1 MSQMIVNFDKYIDNR
16 HAKLSK
22 FDGLRSLYGTSQDTC
37 ISMWVADMDFNP
49 PQAVLTALQKEVSH
63 GVFGYYGSNKSFI
76 NSIKFWMKSRHDW
89 DISEE
94 WCSVVHGVN
103 SGIGMGLRAFSEPGD
118 EILLFSPIYYSF
130 FNTIKNNGRVAKE
143 IPLKISDGHYEIDFH
158 KLDKSLSGKEKI
170 IIFCSPHNPGGKV
183 WSPETLVSLA
193 EFSRKNN
200 IIIFM
205 DEIHHDLTYPDKP
218 HITFLKAAPEAEEIS
233 LIFTAATKTFNIA
246 GCHTGTTIIP
256 NPKLR
261 SIYDREHAAFGKT
274 PNRFGMIMTEAA
286 YREGAE
292 WLDQLMH
299 YLDNNRNIFINA
311 MRSLNKVKVFDLE
324 STYLAWV
331 DFSKLNITEEELKTM
346 LVKEAG
352 VAPSFGSGFGKTSG
366 KFARFNI
373 ACRTEILNLAID
385 RLTKTFL

>member
-1 MSQMIVNFDKYIDNR
+1 MIVNFDKYIDNR
-16 HAKLSK
+16 NAKLSK
-22 FDGLRSLYGTSQDTC
+22 FDGLRSLYGTSKDTC

-49 PQAVLTALQKEVSH
+49 PQAVIKALEKEVSH
-63 GVFGYYGSNKSFI
+63 GVFGYYGNNKSFI
-76 NSIKFWMKSRHDW
+76 NSIKMWMKNRHDW

-118 EILLFSPIYYSF
+118 EVLLFSPIYYSF
-130 FNTIKNNGRVAKE
+130 FNTIKNNGRVARE
-143 IPLKISDGHYEIDFH
+143 IPLKIVKDQYEVDFNELE
-158 KLDKSLSGKEKI
+158 KRLSGKEKI
-170 IIFCSPHNPGGKV
+170 IIFCSPHNPGGKI
-183 WSPETLVSLA
+183 WNIETLITLA
-193 EFSRKNN
+193 EFCKKNK

-205 DEIHHDLTYPDKP
+205 DEIHHDLTYSDKP
-218 HITFLKAAPEAEEIS
+218 HTTFLKAAPEAEDIS

-292 WLDQLMH
+292 WLDQLMD
-299 YLDNNRNIFINA
+299 YLENNKKIFTSA
-311 MRSLNKVKVFDLE
+311 MKSLADVNVFDLE

-331 DFSKLNITEEELKTM
+331 DFSQLNISEAELKTM
-346 LVKEAG
+346 LVNEAG
-352 VAPSFGSGFGKTSG
+352 VAPSFGGGFGNTTG
-366 KFARFNI
+366 KFARFNL
-373 ACRTEILNLAID
+373 ACRTEILELAIK
-385 RLTKTFL
+385 RLAKTFL

>member
-1 MSQMIVNFDKYIDNR
+1 MIVNFDKYIDNR

-22 FDGLRSLYGTSQDTC
+22 FDGLRSLYGTSEDTC

-49 PQAVLTALQKEVSH
+49 PQAVITALHKEVSH

-76 NSIKFWMKSRHDW
+76 NSIKMWMKSRHDW

-103 SGIGMGLRAFSEPGD
+103 SGIGIGLRAFSEPGD

-143 IPLKISDGHYEIDFH
+143 IPLKITEDHYEVDFH
-158 KLDKSLSGKEKI
+158 ELDKRLSGKEKI
-170 IIFCSPHNPGGKV
+170 IIFCSPHNPGGKI
-183 WSPETLVSLA
+183 WSTETLVSLA
-193 EFSRKNN
+193 EFSKKNN

-218 HITFLKAAPEAEEIS
+218 HTTFLKAAPEAEEIS

-256 NPKLR
+256 NPKIR
-261 SIYDREHAAFGKT
+261 SVFDLEHAAFGKT

-292 WLDQLMH
+292 WLDQLML
-299 YLDNNRNIFINA
+299 YLANNKNIFITA
-311 MRSLNKVKVFDLE
+311 LKSIDKVKVFDLE

-331 DFSKLNITEEELKTM
+331 DFSKLNITEAELKKM
-346 LVKEAG
+346 IVKEAG
-352 VAPSFGSGFGKTSG
+352 IAPSFGDGFGKTSG

-373 ACRTEILNLAID
+373 ACRTEILELAID
-385 RLTKTFL
+385 RLIKTFL

>member
-1 MSQMIVNFDKYIDNR
+1 MIVNFDKYIDNR
-16 HAKLSK
+16 DANLSK
-22 FDGLRSLYGTSQDTC
+22 FEGLRSLYGTSQDTC

-49 PQAVLTALQKEVSH
+49 PQSVIKALQKEVEH
-63 GVFGYYGSNKSFI
+63 GVFGYYGSNTSFI
-76 NSIKFWMKSRHDW
+76 NSVKMWMKSRHDW

-103 SGIGMGLRAFSEPGD
+103 SGIGIGLRAFSDPGD

-143 IPLKISDGHYEIDFH
+143 IPLKIVEGHYEVNFH
-158 KLDKSLSGKEKI
+158 EMDKNLSGKEKI

-183 WSPETLVSLA
+183 WSKETLVSLA
-193 EFSRKNN
+193 EYSKKNN
-200 IIIFM
+200 ILIFM

-218 HITFLKAAPEAEEIS
+218 HTTFLKAAPEAEEIS

-261 SIYDREHAAFGKT
+261 AIYDREHAAFGKT

-299 YLDNNRNIFINA
+299 YLENNKNIFMTA
-311 MRSLNKVKVFDLE
+311 LKSLNNVKVFDLD

-331 DFSKLNITEEELKTM
+331 DFSKLNITEKELKNI

-352 VAPSFGSGFGKTSG
+352 IAPSFGGGFGKTSG
-366 KFARFNI
+366 QFARFNI
-373 ACRTEILNLAID
+373 ACRKEILELAID
-385 RLTKTFL
+385 KLTKTFL

>member
-1 MSQMIVNFDKYIDNR
+1 MIVNFDKYIDNR
-16 HAKLSK
+16 DANLSK
-22 FDGLRSLYGTSQDTC
+22 FEGLRSLYGTSQDTC

-49 PQAVLTALQKEVSH
+49 PQSVITALQKEVTH

-76 NSIKFWMKSRHDW
+76 NSVKMWMKSRHDW
-89 DISEE
+89 DVSEE

-143 IPLKISDGHYEIDFH
+143 IPLKIAEGHYEVDFH
-158 KLDKSLSGKEKI
+158 EMDKNLSGKEKI
-170 IIFCSPHNPGGKV
+170 VIFCSPHNPGGKV
-183 WSPETLVSLA
+183 WSKETLVSLA
-193 EFSRKNN
+193 EYCRKNN
-200 IIIFM
+200 ILIFM

-218 HITFLKAAPEAEEIS
+218 HTTFLKAAPEAEEIS

-261 SIYDREHAAFGKT
+261 AIYDREHAAFGKT

-299 YLDNNRNIFINA
+299 YLENNKNIFTTA
-311 MRSLNKVKVFDLE
+311 LKALNKVKVFDLE

-331 DFSKLNITEEELKTM
+331 DFSKLNITEKELKNT

-366 KFARFNI
+366 QFARFNI
-373 ACRTEILNLAID
+373 ACRKEILELAID

>member
-1 MSQMIVNFDKYIDNR
+1 MIVNFDKYIDNR
-16 HAKLSK
+16 NAKLSK
-22 FDGLRSLYGTSQDTC
+22 FDGLRSLYGASQDTC

-49 PQAVLTALQKEVSH
+49 PQAVITALQKEVSH
-63 GVFGYYGSNKSFI
+63 GVFGYYGSSKSFI
-76 NSIKFWMKSRHDW
+76 NSIKMWMKSRHDW
-89 DISEE
+89 GISEE

-103 SGIGMGLRAFSEPGD
+103 SGIGIGLRAFSEPGD

-130 FNTIKNNGRVAKE
+130 FNTIKNNGRVPKE
-143 IPLKISDGHYEIDFH
+143 IPLKIVSEQYEVDFNELE
-158 KLDKSLSGKEKI
+158 KKLSGKEKI
-170 IIFCSPHNPGGKV
+170 IIFCSPHNPGGKI
-183 WSPETLVSLA
+183 WSTETLVTLA
-193 EFSRKNN
+193 EFSKKNN

-205 DEIHHDLTYPDKP
+205 DEIHHDLTFPDKP
-218 HITFLKAAPEAEEIS
+218 HTTFLKAVPEAEEIS

-261 SIYDREHAAFGKT
+261 SIYDREHSAFGKT

-286 YREGAE
+286 YRDGAE

-299 YLDNNRNIFINA
+299 YLENNKNIFTA
-311 MRSLNKVKVFDLE
+311 ALKSLKKVSLFDLE

-331 DFSKLNITEEELKTM
+331 DFSQLNITETDLKNI
-346 LVKEAG
+346 LIKEAG
-352 VAPSFGSGFGKTSG
+352 IAPSFGSGFGESAG

-373 ACRTEILNLAID
+373 ACRTEILELAIK
-385 RLTKTFL
+385 RLTKTFS

>member
-1 MSQMIVNFDKYIDNR
+1 MIVNFDKYIDNR
-16 HAKLSK
+16 DANLSK
-22 FDGLRSLYGTSQDTC
+22 FEGLRSLYGTSQDTC

-49 PQAVLTALQKEVSH
+49 PQAVITALQKEVSH

-76 NSIKFWMKSRHDW
+76 NSIKIWMKSRHDW

-103 SGIGMGLRAFSEPGD
+103 SGIGIGLRAFSEPGD

-143 IPLKISDGHYEIDFH
+143 IPLKIADGHYEVDFH
-158 KLDKSLSGKEKI
+158 ELDKKLSGKEKI

-183 WSPETLVSLA
+183 WSKETLVSLA
-193 EFSRKNN
+193 EYSRKNK
-200 IIIFM
+200 ILIFM

-218 HITFLKAAPEAEEIS
+218 HTTFLKAAPEAEEIS

-261 SIYDREHAAFGKT
+261 SVFDLEHAAFGKT

-292 WLDQLMH
+292 WLDQLML
-299 YLDNNRNIFINA
+299 YLANNKNIFLRALKSI
-311 MRSLNKVKVFDLE
+311 NKVKVFDLE

-331 DFSKLNITEEELKTM
+331 DFSKLNVTEAELKKM
-346 LVKEAG
+346 IVKEAG
-352 VAPSFGSGFGKTSG
+352 IAPSFGDGFGKDSG

-373 ACRTEILNLAID
+373 ACRTEILEVAID
-385 RLTKTFL
+385 RLLKTFL

>member
-1 MSQMIVNFDKYIDNR
+1 MIVNFDKYIDNR

-22 FDGLRSLYGTSQDTC
+22 FDGLRSLYGTSKDTC

-49 PQAVLTALQKEVSH
+49 PQAVIKALEKEVSH
-63 GVFGYYGSNKSFI
+63 GVFGYYGNNKSFI
-76 NSIKFWMKSRHDW
+76 NSIKMWMKNRHDW

-118 EILLFSPIYYSF
+118 EVLLFSPIYYSF
-130 FNTIKNNGRVAKE
+130 FNTIKNNGRVARE
-143 IPLKISDGHYEIDFH
+143 IPLKIVKDQYEVDFNELE
-158 KLDKSLSGKEKI
+158 KRLSGKEKI
-170 IIFCSPHNPGGKV
+170 IIFCSPHNPGGKI
-183 WSPETLVSLA
+183 WNIETLITLA
-193 EFSRKNN
+193 EFCKKNK

-205 DEIHHDLTYPDKP
+205 DEIHHDLTYSDKP
-218 HITFLKAAPEAEEIS
+218 HTTFLKAAPEAEDIS

-292 WLDQLMH
+292 WLDQLMD
-299 YLDNNRNIFINA
+299 YLENNKKIFTSA
-311 MRSLNKVKVFDLE
+311 MKSLTDVNVFDLE

-331 DFSKLNITEEELKTM
+331 DFSQLNISEAELKTM
-346 LVKEAG
+346 LVNEAG
-352 VAPSFGSGFGKTSG
+352 VAPSFGGGFGNTTG
-366 KFARFNI
+366 KFARFNL
-373 ACRTEILNLAID
+373 ACRTEILELAIQ
-385 RLTKTFL
+385 RLAKTFL

>member
-1 MSQMIVNFDKYIDNR
+1 MIVNFDKYIDNR

-49 PQAVLTALQKEVSH
+49 PQAVITALHKEVSH

-76 NSIKFWMKSRHDW
+76 NSIKMWMKSRHDW

-103 SGIGMGLRAFSEPGD
+103 SGIGIGLRAFSEPGD

-143 IPLKISDGHYEIDFH
+143 IPLKITEDHYEVDFH
-158 KLDKSLSGKEKI
+158 ELYKRLSGKEKI
-170 IIFCSPHNPGGKV
+170 IIFCSPHNPGGKI
-183 WSPETLVSLA
+183 WSTETLVSLA
-193 EFSRKNN
+193 EFSKKNN

-218 HITFLKAAPEAEEIS
+218 HTTFLKAAPEAEEIS

-261 SIYDREHAAFGKT
+261 SVFDSEHAAFGKT

-292 WLDQLMH
+292 WLDQLML
-299 YLDNNRNIFINA
+299 YLAKNKNIFITA
-311 MRSLNKVKVFDLE
+311 LKSIDKVKVFDLE

-331 DFSKLNITEEELKTM
+331 DFSKLNISEAELKKM
-346 LVKEAG
+346 IVKEAG
-352 VAPSFGSGFGKTSG
+352 IAPSFGDGFGKTSG

-373 ACRTEILNLAID
+373 ACRTEILELAVD
-385 RLTKTFL
+385 RLIKTFL

>member
-1 MSQMIVNFDKYIDNR
+1 MIVNFDKYIDNR
-16 HAKLSK
+16 HANLSK
-22 FDGLRSLYGTSQDTC
+22 FDGLRSLYGTSKDTC

-49 PQAVLTALQKEVSH
+49 PQAVIKALEKEVSH
-63 GVFGYYGSNKSFI
+63 GVFGYYGNNNSFI
-76 NSIKFWMKSRHDW
+76 NSIKMWMKNRHDW

-118 EILLFSPIYYSF
+118 EVLLFSPIYYSF
-130 FNTIKNNGRVAKE
+130 FNTIKNNGRVARE
-143 IPLKISDGHYEIDFH
+143 IPLKIVKDQYEVDFNELE
-158 KLDKSLSGKEKI
+158 KRLSGKEKI
-170 IIFCSPHNPGGKV
+170 IIFCSPHNPGGKI
-183 WSPETLVSLA
+183 WNIETLITLA
-193 EFSRKNN
+193 EFCKKNK

-205 DEIHHDLTYPDKP
+205 DEIHHDLTYSDKP
-218 HITFLKAAPEAEEIS
+218 HTTFLKAAPEAEDIS

-292 WLDQLMH
+292 WLDQLMD
-299 YLDNNRNIFINA
+299 YLENNKKIFTSA
-311 MRSLNKVKVFDLE
+311 MKSLADVNVFDLE

-331 DFSKLNITEEELKTM
+331 DFSQLNISEAELKTM
-346 LVKEAG
+346 LVNEAG
-352 VAPSFGSGFGKTSG
+352 VAPSFGGGFGNTTG
-366 KFARFNI
+366 KFARFNL
-373 ACRTEILNLAID
+373 ACRTEILELAIQ
-385 RLTKTFL
+385 RLAKTFL

>member
-1 MSQMIVNFDKYIDNR
+1 MIVNFDKYIDNR

-76 NSIKFWMKSRHDW
+76 NSIKLWMKSRHDW

-118 EILLFSPIYYSF
+118 EIILFSPIYYSF
-130 FNTIKNNGRVAKE
+130 FNTIKNNGRIVKE
-143 IPLKISDGHYEIDFH
+143 IPLKIENGHYEVDFYE
-158 KLDKSLSGKEKI
+158 LDRCLSGKEKI

-183 WSPETLVSLA
+183 WSKETLVSLA

-218 HITFLKAAPEAEEIS
+218 HTTFLKAAPEAEEIS

-261 SIYDREHAAFGKT
+261 SIYDREHTAFGKT

-286 YREGAE
+286 YREGSE
-292 WLDQLMH
+292 WLDQLML
-299 YLDNNRNIFINA
+299 YLENNKKIFTTA
-311 MRSLNKVKVFDLE
+311 LKALSGVKVFDLE

-331 DFSKLNITEEELKTM
+331 DFSKLNITETELKKM
-346 LVKEAG
+346 LVKDAG
-352 VAPSFGSGFGKTSG
+352 IAPSFGSGFGKTSG

-373 ACRTEILNLAID
+373 ACRKEILDLAIN
-385 RLTKTFL
+385 RLTRTFL

>member
-1 MSQMIVNFDKYIDNR
+1 MIVNFDKYIDNR
-16 HAKLSK
+16 NANLSK
-22 FDGLRSLYGTSQDTC
+22 FEGLRSLYNTSQDTC

-49 PQAVLTALQKEVSH
+49 PQSVIKALQKEVTH

-76 NSIKFWMKSRHDW
+76 NSVKMWMKSRHDW

-103 SGIGMGLRAFSEPGD
+103 SGIGIGLRAFSEPGD

-143 IPLKISDGHYEIDFH
+143 IPLKIVEDHYEVDFH
-158 KLDKSLSGKEKI
+158 EMDKNLSGKERI
-170 IIFCSPHNPGGKV
+170 IIFCSPHNPGGRV
-183 WSPETLVSLA
+183 WSKETLASLA
-193 EFSRKNN
+193 EYSRKNN
-200 IIIFM
+200 ILIFM

-218 HITFLKAAPEAEEIS
+218 HTTFLKAAPEAEEIT
-233 LIFTAATKTFNIA
+233 LVFTAATKTFNIA

-261 SIYDREHAAFGKT
+261 AIYDREHAAFGKT

-292 WLDQLMH
+292 WLDQLMR
-299 YLDNNRNIFINA
+299 YLENNKRIFTSA
-311 MRSLNKVKVFDLE
+311 LKALNKVKVFDLE

-331 DFSKLNITEEELKTM
+331 DFSSLDITEKELKNA
-346 LVKEAG
+346 LVKKAG
-352 VAPSFGSGFGKTSG
+352 IAPSFGSGFGKTSG
-366 KFARFNI
+366 HFARFNI
-373 ACRTEILNLAID
+373 ACRKEILELAVD

>member
-1 MSQMIVNFDKYIDNR
+1 MIVNFDKYIDNR

-22 FDGLRSLYGTSQDTC
+22 FDGLRSLYGTSKDTC

-49 PQAVLTALQKEVSH
+49 PQAVIKALEKEVSH
-63 GVFGYYGSNKSFI
+63 GVFGYYGNNNSFI
-76 NSIKFWMKSRHDW
+76 NSIKMWMKNRHDW

-118 EILLFSPIYYSF
+118 EVLLFSPIYYSF
-130 FNTIKNNGRVAKE
+130 FNTIKNNGRVARE
-143 IPLKISDGHYEIDFH
+143 IPLKIVKDQYEVDFNELE
-158 KLDKSLSGKEKI
+158 KRLSGKEKI
-170 IIFCSPHNPGGKV
+170 IIFCSPHNPGGKI
-183 WSPETLVSLA
+183 WNIETLITLA
-193 EFSRKNN
+193 EFCKKNK

-205 DEIHHDLTYPDKP
+205 DEIHHDLTYSDKP
-218 HITFLKAAPEAEEIS
+218 HTTFLKAAPEAEDIS

-292 WLDQLMH
+292 WLDQLMD
-299 YLDNNRNIFINA
+299 YLENNKKIFTSA
-311 MRSLNKVKVFDLE
+311 MKSLTDVNVFDLE

-331 DFSKLNITEEELKTM
+331 DFSQLNISEAELKTM
-346 LVKEAG
+346 LVNEAG
-352 VAPSFGSGFGKTSG
+352 VAPSFGGGFGNTTG
-366 KFARFNI
+366 KFARFNL
-373 ACRTEILNLAID
+373 ACRTEILELAIQ
-385 RLTKTFL
+385 RLAKTFL

>member
-1 MSQMIVNFDKYIDNR
+1 MIVNFDKYIDNR

-22 FDGLRSLYGTSQDTC
+22 FDGLRSLYGTSKDTC

-49 PQAVLTALQKEVSH
+49 PQAVIKALEKEVSH
-63 GVFGYYGSNKSFI
+63 GVFGYYGNNKSFI
-76 NSIKFWMKSRHDW
+76 NSIKMWMKNRHDW

-118 EILLFSPIYYSF
+118 EVLLFSPIYYSF
-130 FNTIKNNGRVAKE
+130 FNTIKNNGRVARE
-143 IPLKISDGHYEIDFH
+143 IPLKIVKDQYEVDFNELE
-158 KLDKSLSGKEKI
+158 KRLSGKEKI
-170 IIFCSPHNPGGKV
+170 IIFCSPHNPGGKI
-183 WSPETLVSLA
+183 WNIETLITLA
-193 EFSRKNN
+193 EFCKKNK

-205 DEIHHDLTYPDKP
+205 DEIHHDLTYSDKP
-218 HITFLKAAPEAEEIS
+218 HTTFLKAAPEAEDIS

-292 WLDQLMH
+292 WLDQLMD
-299 YLDNNRNIFINA
+299 YLENNKKIFISA
-311 MRSLNKVKVFDLE
+311 MKSLTDVNVFDLE

-331 DFSKLNITEEELKTM
+331 DFSQLNISEAELKAM
-346 LVKEAG
+346 LVNEAG
-352 VAPSFGSGFGKTSG
+352 VAPSFGGGFGNTTG
-366 KFARFNI
+366 KFARFNL
-373 ACRTEILNLAID
+373 ACRTEILELATQ
-385 RLTKTFL
+385 RLAKTFL

>member
-1 MSQMIVNFDKYIDNR
+1 MIVNFDKYIDNR

-22 FDGLRSLYGTSQDTC
+22 FDGLRSLYGTSKDTC

-49 PQAVLTALQKEVSH
+49 PQAVIKALEKEVSH
-63 GVFGYYGSNKSFI
+63 GVFGYYGNNKSFI
-76 NSIKFWMKSRHDW
+76 NSIKIWMKNRHDW

-118 EILLFSPIYYSF
+118 EVLLFSPIYYSF
-130 FNTIKNNGRVAKE
+130 FNTIKNNGRVARE
-143 IPLKISDGHYEIDFH
+143 IPLKIVKDQYEVDFNELE
-158 KLDKSLSGKEKI
+158 KRLSGKEKI
-170 IIFCSPHNPGGKV
+170 IIFCSPHNPGGKI
-183 WSPETLVSLA
+183 WNIETLITLA
-193 EFSRKNN
+193 EFCKKNK

-205 DEIHHDLTYPDKP
+205 DEIHHDLTYSDKP
-218 HITFLKAAPEAEEIS
+218 HTTFLKAAPEAEDIS

-292 WLDQLMH
+292 WLDQLMD
-299 YLDNNRNIFINA
+299 YLENNKKIFTSA
-311 MRSLNKVKVFDLE
+311 MKSLKKLTVFDLE

-331 DFSKLNITEEELKTM
+331 DFSQLNISEAELKTM
-346 LVKEAG
+346 LVNEAG
-352 VAPSFGSGFGKTSG
+352 VAPSFGGGFGNTTG
-366 KFARFNI
+366 KFARFNL
-373 ACRTEILNLAID
+373 ACRTEILELAIQ
-385 RLTKTFL
+385 RLAKTFL

>member
-1 MSQMIVNFDKYIDNR
+1 MIVNFDKYIDNR

-22 FDGLRSLYGTSQDTC
+22 FDGLRSLYGTSEDTC

-49 PQAVLTALQKEVSH
+49 PAAVIKALEKEVSH

-76 NSIKFWMKSRHDW
+76 NSIRIWMKNRHNW

-118 EILLFSPIYYSF
+118 EVLLFSPIYYSF
-130 FNTIKNNGRVAKE
+130 FNTIKNNGRVARE
-143 IPLKISDGHYEIDFH
+143 IPLRIVKDQYEVDFNELE
-158 KLDKSLSGKEKI
+158 KRLSGKEKI
-170 IIFCSPHNPGGKV
+170 IIFCSPHNPGGKI
-183 WSPETLVSLA
+183 WNIETLTTLA
-193 EFSRKNN
+193 EFCKKNE

-205 DEIHHDLTYPDKP
+205 DEIHHDLTYSDKP
-218 HITFLKAAPEAEEIS
+218 HTTFLKAAPEAEDIS

-292 WLDQLMH
+292 WLDQLMD
-299 YLDNNRNIFINA
+299 YLENNKKIFTSA
-311 MRSLNKVKVFDLE
+311 MKSIKKLKVFDLE

-331 DFSKLNITEEELKTM
+331 DFSQLNISEAELKTM
-346 LVKEAG
+346 LVNEAG
-352 VAPSFGSGFGKTSG
+352 VAPSFGGGFGNTAG
-366 KFARFNI
+366 KFARFNL
-373 ACRTEILNLAID
+373 ACRTEILEVATQRLAN
-385 RLTKTFL
+385 TFL

>member
-1 MSQMIVNFDKYIDNR
+1 MIVNFDKYIDNR

-63 GVFGYYGSNKSFI
+63 GVFGYYGSNRSFI

-170 IIFCSPHNPGGKV
+170 VIFCSPHNPGGKV

-205 DEIHHDLTYPDKP
+205 DEIHHDLTYPDKT
-218 HITFLKAAPEAEEIS
+218 HVTFLKAAPEAEEIS

-331 DFSKLNITEEELKTM
+331 DFSKLNITEAELKTM

>member
-16 HAKLSK
+16 DANLSK
-22 FDGLRSLYGTSQDTC
+22 FEGLRSLYGTSQDTC

-49 PQAVLTALQKEVSH
+49 PQSVITALQKEVTH

-76 NSIKFWMKSRHDW
+76 KSVKMWMKSRHDW

-103 SGIGMGLRAFSEPGD
+103 SGIGIGLRAFSEPGD

-143 IPLKISDGHYEIDFH
+143 IPLKIADGHYEVDFH
-158 KLDKSLSGKEKI
+158 ELDKKRSGKEKI

-183 WSPETLVSLA
+183 WSEETLVSLA
-193 EFSRKNN
+193 EYSRKNK
-200 IIIFM
+200 ILIFM

-218 HITFLKAAPEAEEIS
+218 HTTFLNAAPEAEEIS

-261 SIYDREHAAFGKT
+261 EIYDREHAAFGKT

-299 YLDNNRNIFINA
+299 YLENNKNIFTTA
-311 MRSLNKVKVFDLE
+311 LKALNKVKVFDLE

-331 DFSKLNITEEELKTM
+331 DFSKLNITEKELKNT
-346 LVKEAG
+346 LIKEAG
-352 VAPSFGSGFGKTSG
+352 IAPSFGSGFGKTSEQ
-366 KFARFNI
+366 FARFNL
-373 ACRTEILNLAID
+373 ACRKEILELAID
-385 RLTKTFL
+385 RLRKTFL

>member
-1 MSQMIVNFDKYIDNR
+1 MIVNFDKYIDNR
-16 HAKLSK
+16 DANLSK
-22 FDGLRSLYGTSQDTC
+22 FEGLRSLYGTSEDTC
-37 ISMWVADMDFNP
+37 ISMWVADMDFHP
-49 PQAVLTALQKEVSH
+49 PQSVITALQKEVTH

-76 NSIKFWMKSRHDW
+76 NSIKMWMKNRHDW

-103 SGIGMGLRAFSEPGD
+103 SGIGIGLRAFSDPGD

-130 FNTIKNNGRVAKE
+130 FNTITNNGRVAKE
-143 IPLKISDGHYEIDFH
+143 IPLKIAEGHYQVDFH
-158 KLDKSLSGKEKI
+158 ELDKNLSGKEKI
-170 IIFCSPHNPGGKV
+170 VIFCSPHNPGGKV
-183 WSPETLVSLA
+183 WSKETLVSLA
-193 EFSRKNN
+193 DYCRKNN
-200 IIIFM
+200 ILIFM

-218 HITFLKAAPEAEEIS
+218 HTTFLKAAPEAEEIS

-261 SIYDREHAAFGKT
+261 AIYDREHTAFGKT

-286 YREGAE
+286 YREGEE
-292 WLDQLMH
+292 WLDQLML
-299 YLDNNRNIFINA
+299 YLENNKNIFTSA
-311 MRSLNKVKVFDLE
+311 LKALNKLKVFELE

-331 DFSKLNITEEELKTM
+331 DFSKLNITEKELKNT
-346 LVKEAG
+346 LIKEAG
-352 VAPSFGSGFGKTSG
+352 IAPSFGSGFGKTSG
-366 KFARFNI
+366 QFARFNI
-373 ACRTEILNLAID
+373 ACRKEILELAID

>member
-1 MSQMIVNFDKYIDNR
+1 MIVNFDKYIDNR

-22 FDGLRSLYGTSQDTC
+22 FEGLRSLYGTSEDTC

-49 PQAVLTALQKEVSH
+49 PQAVITALHKEVSH
-63 GVFGYYGSNKSFI
+63 GVFGYYGSNKSFL
-76 NSIKFWMKSRHDW
+76 NSVKMWMKSRHDW

-103 SGIGMGLRAFSEPGD
+103 SGIGIGLRAFSEPGD

-143 IPLKISDGHYEIDFH
+143 IPLKIADDHYEVDFH
-158 KLDKSLSGKEKI
+158 ELDKRLSGKEKI
-170 IIFCSPHNPGGKV
+170 IIFCSPHNPGGKI
-183 WSPETLVSLA
+183 WSTETLVSLA
-193 EFSRKNN
+193 EFSKKNN

-218 HITFLKAAPEAEEIS
+218 HTTFLKAAPEAEEIS

-261 SIYDREHAAFGKT
+261 SVFDLEHAAFGKT

-292 WLDQLMH
+292 WLDQLML
-299 YLDNNRNIFINA
+299 YLANNKNIFLRALKSI
-311 MRSLNKVKVFDLE
+311 NKVKVFDLE

-331 DFSKLNITEEELKTM
+331 DFSKLNITEAELKKM

-352 VAPSFGSGFGKTSG
+352 IAPSFGDGFGKASG

-373 ACRTEILNLAID
+373 ACRTEILELAID
-385 RLTKTFL
+385 RLLKTFL

>member
-1 MSQMIVNFDKYIDNR
+1 MIVNFDKYIDNR

-22 FDGLRSLYGTSQDTC
+22 FDGLRSLYGTSKDTC

-49 PQAVLTALQKEVSH
+49 PQAVIKALEKEVSH
-63 GVFGYYGSNKSFI
+63 GVFGYYGNNKSFI
-76 NSIKFWMKSRHDW
+76 NSIKMWMRNRHDW
-89 DISEE
+89 NISEE

-118 EILLFSPIYYSF
+118 EVLLFSPIYYSF
-130 FNTIKNNGRVAKE
+130 FNTIKNNGRVARE
-143 IPLKISDGHYEIDFH
+143 IPLKIVKDQYEVDFNELE
-158 KLDKSLSGKEKI
+158 KRLSGKEKI
-170 IIFCSPHNPGGKV
+170 IIFCSPHNPGGKI
-183 WSPETLVSLA
+183 WNIETLITLA
-193 EFSRKNN
+193 EFCKKNK

-205 DEIHHDLTYPDKP
+205 DEIHHDLTYSDKP
-218 HITFLKAAPEAEEIS
+218 HTTFLKAAPEAEDIS

-292 WLDQLMH
+292 WLDQLMD
-299 YLDNNRNIFINA
+299 YLENNKKIFTSA
-311 MRSLNKVKVFDLE
+311 MKSLTDVNVFDLE

-331 DFSKLNITEEELKTM
+331 DFSQLNISEAELKTM
-346 LVKEAG
+346 LVNEAG
-352 VAPSFGSGFGKTSG
+352 VAPSFGGGFGNTTG
-366 KFARFNI
+366 KFARFNL
-373 ACRTEILNLAID
+373 ACRTEILELAIQ
-385 RLTKTFL
+385 RLAKTFL

>member
-1 MSQMIVNFDKYIDNR
+1 MIVNFDKYIDNR
-16 HAKLSK
+16 YAKLSK
-22 FDGLRSLYGTSQDTC
+22 FDGLRSLYGTSEDTC

-49 PQAVLTALQKEVSH
+49 PQAVLTALHKEVSH

-76 NSIKFWMKSRHDW
+76 NSIKMWMKSRHNW

-103 SGIGMGLRAFSEPGD
+103 SGIGIGLRAFSEPGD

-130 FNTIKNNGRVAKE
+130 FNTIKNNERVAKE
-143 IPLKISDGHYEIDFH
+143 IPLKIVEDHYEVDFH
-158 KLDKSLSGKEKI
+158 ELEKRLSGKEKI
-170 IIFCSPHNPGGKV
+170 IIFCSPHNPGGKI
-183 WSPETLVSLA
+183 WSKETLVSLA
-193 EFSRKNN
+193 EFSKKNN

-218 HITFLKAAPEAEEIS
+218 HTTFLKAAPEAEEIS

-261 SIYDREHAAFGKT
+261 SVFDLEHAAFGKT

-292 WLDQLMH
+292 WLDQLML
-299 YLDNNRNIFINA
+299 YLANNKNIFLRALKSI
-311 MRSLNKVKVFDLE
+311 NKVKVFDLE

-331 DFSKLNITEEELKTM
+331 DFSKLNITEAELKKM
-346 LVKEAG
+346 IVQEAG
-352 VAPSFGSGFGKTSG
+352 IAPSFGDGFGKASG

-373 ACRTEILNLAID
+373 ACRTEILELAID
-385 RLTKTFL
+385 RLLKTFL

>member
-1 MSQMIVNFDKYIDNR
+1 MIVNFDKYIDNR

-22 FDGLRSLYGTSQDTC
+22 FDGLRSLYGTSKDTC

-49 PQAVLTALQKEVSH
+49 PQAVIKALEKEVSH

-76 NSIKFWMKSRHDW
+76 NSIKMWMKNRHDW

-118 EILLFSPIYYSF
+118 EVLLFSPIYYSF
-130 FNTIKNNGRVAKE
+130 FNTIKNNGRVARE
-143 IPLKISDGHYEIDFH
+143 IPLKIVKDQYEVDFSELE
-158 KLDKSLSGKEKI
+158 KRLSGKEKI
-170 IIFCSPHNPGGKV
+170 IIFCSPHNPGGKI
-183 WSPETLVSLA
+183 WNKKTLVTLA
-193 EFSRKNN
+193 EFCKKNK

-205 DEIHHDLTYPDKP
+205 DEIHHDLTYSDKQ
-218 HITFLKAAPEAEEIS
+218 HTTFLKAAPEAEDIS

-292 WLDQLMH
+292 WLDQLMN
-299 YLDNNRNIFINA
+299 YLENNKKIFTSAIK
-311 MRSLNKVKVFDLE
+311 SLKKVNVFDLE

-331 DFSKLNITEEELKTM
+331 DFSQLNVSEAELKTM
-346 LVKEAG
+346 LVNEAG
-352 VAPSFGSGFGKTSG
+352 VAPSFGSSFGNTAG
-366 KFARFNI
+366 KFARFNL
-373 ACRTEILNLAID
+373 ACRTEILELAIQ
-385 RLTKTFL
+385 RLGKTFL

>member
-1 MSQMIVNFDKYIDNR
+1 MIVNFDKYIDNR

-22 FDGLRSLYGTSQDTC
+22 FDGLRSLYGTSKDTC

-49 PQAVLTALQKEVSH
+49 PQAVIKALEKEISH

-76 NSIKFWMKSRHDW
+76 NSIKMWMKNRHDW

-118 EILLFSPIYYSF
+118 EVLLFSPIYYSF
-130 FNTIKNNGRVAKE
+130 FNTIKNNGRVARE
-143 IPLKISDGHYEIDFH
+143 IPLKIVKDQYEVDFSELE
-158 KLDKSLSGKEKI
+158 KRLSGKEKI
-170 IIFCSPHNPGGKV
+170 IIFCSPHNPGGKI
-183 WSPETLVSLA
+183 WNKKTLVTLA
-193 EFSRKNN
+193 EFCKKNK

-205 DEIHHDLTYPDKP
+205 DEIHHDLTYSDKQ
-218 HITFLKAAPEAEEIS
+218 HTTFLKAAPEAEDIS

-292 WLDQLMH
+292 WLNQLMN
-299 YLDNNRNIFINA
+299 YLENNKKIFTSAIK
-311 MRSLNKVKVFDLE
+311 SLKKVNVFDLE

-331 DFSKLNITEEELKTM
+331 DFSQLNVSEAELKIM
-346 LVKEAG
+346 LVNEAG
-352 VAPSFGSGFGKTSG
+352 VAPSFGGGFGNTTG
-366 KFARFNI
+366 KFARFNL
-373 ACRTEILNLAID
+373 ACRTEILELAIQ
-385 RLTKTFL
+385 RLAKTFL

>member
-1 MSQMIVNFDKYIDNR
+1 MIVNFDKYIDNR

-22 FDGLRSLYGTSQDTC
+22 FDGLRSLYGTSKDTC

-49 PQAVLTALQKEVSH
+49 PQAVIKALEKEVSH
-63 GVFGYYGSNKSFI
+63 GVFGYYGNNKSFI
-76 NSIKFWMKSRHDW
+76 NSIKMWMKNRHDW

-118 EILLFSPIYYSF
+118 EVLLFSPIYYSF
-130 FNTIKNNGRVAKE
+130 FNTIKNNGRVARE
-143 IPLKISDGHYEIDFH
+143 IPLKIVKDQYEVDFNELE
-158 KLDKSLSGKEKI
+158 KRLSGKEKI
-170 IIFCSPHNPGGKV
+170 IIFCSPHNPGGKI
-183 WSPETLVSLA
+183 WNIETLITLA
-193 EFSRKNN
+193 EFCKKNK

-205 DEIHHDLTYPDKP
+205 DEIHHDLTYSDKP
-218 HITFLKAAPEAEEIS
+218 HTTFLKAAPEAEDIS

-292 WLDQLMH
+292 WLDQLMG
-299 YLDNNRNIFINA
+299 YLENNKKIFTSA
-311 MRSLNKVKVFDLE
+311 MKSLTDVNVFDLE

-331 DFSKLNITEEELKTM
+331 DFSQLNISEAELKTM
-346 LVKEAG
+346 LVNEAG
-352 VAPSFGSGFGKTSG
+352 VAPSFGGGFGNTTG
-366 KFARFNI
+366 KFARFNL
-373 ACRTEILNLAID
+373 ACRTEILELATQ
-385 RLTKTFL
+385 RLAKTFL

>member
-1 MSQMIVNFDKYIDNR
+1 MIVNFDKYIDNR

-22 FDGLRSLYGTSQDTC
+22 FDGLRSLYGTSKDTC

-49 PQAVLTALQKEVSH
+49 PQAVIKALEKEVSH
-63 GVFGYYGSNKSFI
+63 GVFGYYGNNKSFI
-76 NSIKFWMKSRHDW
+76 NSIKMWMKNRHDW
-89 DISEE
+89 NISEE

-118 EILLFSPIYYSF
+118 EVLLFSPIYYSF
-130 FNTIKNNGRVAKE
+130 FNTIKNNGRVARE
-143 IPLKISDGHYEIDFH
+143 IPLKIVKDQYEVDFNELE
-158 KLDKSLSGKEKI
+158 KRLSGKEKI
-170 IIFCSPHNPGGKV
+170 IIFCSPHNPGGKI
-183 WSPETLVSLA
+183 WNIETLITLA
-193 EFSRKNN
+193 EFCKKNK

-205 DEIHHDLTYPDKP
+205 DEIHHDLTYSDKP
-218 HITFLKAAPEAEEIS
+218 HTTFLKAAPEAEDIS

-292 WLDQLMH
+292 WLDQLMD
-299 YLDNNRNIFINA
+299 YLENNKKIFTSA
-311 MRSLNKVKVFDLE
+311 MKSLADVNVFDLE

-331 DFSKLNITEEELKTM
+331 DFSQLNISEAELKTM
-346 LVKEAG
+346 LVNEAG
-352 VAPSFGSGFGKTSG
+352 VAPSFGGGFGNTTG
-366 KFARFNI
+366 KFARFNL
-373 ACRTEILNLAID
+373 ACRTEILELAIQ
-385 RLTKTFL
+385 RLAKTFL

>member
-1 MSQMIVNFDKYIDNR
+1 MIVNFDKYIDNR

-22 FDGLRSLYGTSQDTC
+22 FDGLRSLYGTSKDTC

-49 PQAVLTALQKEVSH
+49 PQAVIKALEKEVSH
-63 GVFGYYGSNKSFI
+63 GVFGYYGNNKSFI
-76 NSIKFWMKSRHDW
+76 NSIKMWMKNRHDW

-118 EILLFSPIYYSF
+118 EVLLFSPIYYSF
-130 FNTIKNNGRVAKE
+130 FNTIKNNGRVARE
-143 IPLKISDGHYEIDFH
+143 IPLKRVKDQYEVDFNELE
-158 KLDKSLSGKEKI
+158 KRLSGKEKI
-170 IIFCSPHNPGGKV
+170 IIFCSPHNPGGKI
-183 WSPETLVSLA
+183 WNIETLITLA
-193 EFSRKNN
+193 EFCKKNK

-205 DEIHHDLTYPDKP
+205 DEIHHDLTYSDKP
-218 HITFLKAAPEAEEIS
+218 HTTFLKAAPEAEDIS

-292 WLDQLMH
+292 WLDQLMD
-299 YLDNNRNIFINA
+299 YLENNKKIFTSA
-311 MRSLNKVKVFDLE
+311 MKSLTDVNVFDLE

-331 DFSKLNITEEELKTM
+331 DFSQLNISEAELKTM
-346 LVKEAG
+346 LVNEAG
-352 VAPSFGSGFGKTSG
+352 VAPSFGGGFGNTTG
-366 KFARFNI
+366 KFARFNL
-373 ACRTEILNLAID
+373 ACRTEILELAIK
-385 RLTKTFL
+385 RLAKTFL

>member
-1 MSQMIVNFDKYIDNR
+1 MIVNFDKYIDNR

-22 FDGLRSLYGTSQDTC
+22 FDGLRSLYGTSKDTC

-49 PQAVLTALQKEVSH
+49 PQAVIKALEKEVSH
-63 GVFGYYGSNKSFI
+63 GVFGYYGNNKSFI
-76 NSIKFWMKSRHDW
+76 NSIKMWMKNRHDW

-118 EILLFSPIYYSF
+118 EVLLFSPIYYSF
-130 FNTIKNNGRVAKE
+130 FNTIKNNGRVARE
-143 IPLKISDGHYEIDFH
+143 IPLKIVKDQYEVDFNELE
-158 KLDKSLSGKEKI
+158 KRLSGKEKI
-170 IIFCSPHNPGGKV
+170 IIFCSPHNPGGKI
-183 WSPETLVSLA
+183 WNIETLITLA
-193 EFSRKNN
+193 EFCKKNK

-205 DEIHHDLTYPDKP
+205 DEIHHDLTYSDKP
-218 HITFLKAAPEAEEIS
+218 HTTFLKAAPEAEDIS

-292 WLDQLMH
+292 WLDQLMG
-299 YLDNNRNIFINA
+299 YLENNKKIFTSA
-311 MRSLNKVKVFDLE
+311 MKSLTDVNVFDLE

-331 DFSKLNITEEELKTM
+331 DFSQLNISEAELKAM
-346 LVKEAG
+346 LVNEAG
-352 VAPSFGSGFGKTSG
+352 VAPSFGGGFGNTTG
-366 KFARFNI
+366 KFARFNL
-373 ACRTEILNLAID
+373 ACRTEILELAIQ
-385 RLTKTFL
+385 RLAKTFL

>member
-1 MSQMIVNFDKYIDNR
+1 MIVNFDKYIDNR

-22 FDGLRSLYGTSQDTC
+22 FDGLRSLYGTSKDTC

-49 PQAVLTALQKEVSH
+49 PQAVIKALEKEVSH
-63 GVFGYYGSNKSFI
+63 GVFGYYGNNKSFI
-76 NSIKFWMKSRHDW
+76 NSIKMWMKNRHDW

-118 EILLFSPIYYSF
+118 EVLLFSPIYYSF
-130 FNTIKNNGRVAKE
+130 FNTIKNNGRVARE
-143 IPLKISDGHYEIDFH
+143 IPLRIDKDQYEVDFNELE
-158 KLDKSLSGKEKI
+158 KRLSGKEKI
-170 IIFCSPHNPGGKV
+170 IIFCSPHNPGGKI
-183 WSPETLVSLA
+183 WNIETLITLA
-193 EFSRKNN
+193 EFCKKNK

-205 DEIHHDLTYPDKP
+205 DEIHHDLTYSDKP
-218 HITFLKAAPEAEEIS
+218 HTTFLKAAPEAEDIS

-292 WLDQLMH
+292 WLDQLMD
-299 YLDNNRNIFINA
+299 YLENNKKIFTSAMKSLTDIN
-311 MRSLNKVKVFDLE
+311 VFDLE

-331 DFSKLNITEEELKTM
+331 DFSQLNISEAELKTM
-346 LVKEAG
+346 LVNEAG
-352 VAPSFGSGFGKTSG
+352 VAPSFGGGFGNTTG
-366 KFARFNI
+366 KFARFNL
-373 ACRTEILNLAID
+373 ACRTEILELAIK
-385 RLTKTFL
+385 RLAKTFL

>member
-1 MSQMIVNFDKYIDNR
+1 MIVNFDKYIDNR
-16 HAKLSK
+16 DANLSK
-22 FDGLRSLYGTSQDTC
+22 FEGLRSLYGTSQDTC

-49 PQAVLTALQKEVSH
+49 PQSVITALQKEVTH

-76 NSIKFWMKSRHDW
+76 NSVKMWMKSRHDW
-89 DISEE
+89 DVSEE

-143 IPLKISDGHYEIDFH
+143 IPLKIAEGHYEVDFH
-158 KLDKSLSGKEKI
+158 EMDKNLSGKEKI
-170 IIFCSPHNPGGKV
+170 VIFCSPHNPGGKV
-183 WSPETLVSLA
+183 WSKETLVSLA
-193 EFSRKNN
+193 EYSRKNN

-218 HITFLKAAPEAEEIS
+218 HTTFLKAAPEAEEIS

-261 SIYDREHAAFGKT
+261 AIYDREHAAFGKT

-299 YLDNNRNIFINA
+299 YLENNKNIFTTA
-311 MRSLNKVKVFDLE
+311 LKALNKVKVFDLE

-331 DFSKLNITEEELKTM
+331 DFSKLNITEKELKNT
-346 LVKEAG
+346 LLKEAG
-352 VAPSFGSGFGKTSG
+352 VAPSFGSGFGKKSG
-366 KFARFNI
+366 QFARFNI
-373 ACRTEILNLAID
+373 ACRKEILELAID

>member
-1 MSQMIVNFDKYIDNR
+1 MIVNFDKYIDNR

-118 EILLFSPIYYSF
+118 EILLFSPVYYSF

-170 IIFCSPHNPGGKV
+170 VIFCSPHNPGGKV

-218 HITFLKAAPEAEEIS
+218 HVTFLKAAPEAEEIS

-299 YLDNNRNIFINA
+299 YLENNRNIFINA

-331 DFSKLNITEEELKTM
+331 DFSKLNITEAELKTM